1 MTLDLRTLLIDCRI
15 ALRTQPNEHEI
26 DQLSKRLEAAIH
38 DVTRS
43 GMPAASGDIKSS
55 ATQVALAWQ
64 TACRGLKLTSPDLYD
79 ELNRK
84 VMDLLDERELH
95 EPVEELLHLQ
105 SEIER
110 LKAEQAPMRARMDQ
124 FRAKAVESISAN
136 TALREALA
144 KAVPYMHEPSDPQQ
158 LALAQIAALEQKA
171 QAVVDQ
177 QAVGSGRSAPKPVDD
192 DPKPTETVL
201 KAVVTGEQGF
211 SEMQREW
218 VVGEAL
224 GLTGWKYTPVE
235 LLAKGDRWLA
245 RCIQLKKE
253 PPEA

>member
-15 ALRTQPNEHEI
+15 ALRTHPGEQVV
-26 DQLSKRLEAAIH
+26 DALSQRLEAAIH
-38 DVTRS
+38 EVTRS
-43 GMPAASGDIKSS
+43 GMPVATGEIKSS

-64 TACRGLKLTSPDLYD
+64 TACRGLKLTHPQLYA
-79 ELNRK
+79 ELNQK

-105 SEIER
+105 GEVER
-110 LKAEQAPMRARMDQ
+110 LKSEQAPMRTRMDQ
-124 FRAKAVESISAN
+124 FRSKAVEAISSV

-144 KAVPYMHEPSDPQQ
+144 KAVPYMHEPRDPQQ
-158 LALAQIAALEQKA
+158 LALAQIAELESKA

-177 QAVGSGRSAPKPVDD
+177 RATGNAPAAAKPAAEDPIPGEAVLNGVVAGERGF
-192 DPKPTETVL
+192 TE
-201 KAVVTGEQGF
+201 A
-211 SEMQREW
+211 QREW

-235 LLAKGDRWLA
+235 LLAKGDAWLA
-245 RCIQLKKE
+245 RCMQLKRE
-253 PPEA
+253 PPGA